1 MDKSQVLDRI
11 RNRLTLP
18 RVLFQKMRE
27 LEPMCQQAIDEIDG
41 LIEEIKR
48 TDETPHE

>member
-18 RVLFQKMRE
+18 RVLFQKMIE
-27 LEPMCQQAIDEIDG
+27 LEPMCQEAIDQIDG
-41 LIEEIKR
+41 LIKEMEKS
-48 TDETPHE
+48 DATPHE